1 MFTEKYEKYLVL
13 TKEKSTSK
21 IVAAINEVLRVRMLV
36 ITSPHAVIMPHPSA
50 IYKLLH
56 LKSVTDVLFLYHFY
70 GKIAQSVNFSK
81 VRY

>member
-1 MFTEKYEKYLVL
+1 MFTEKYENYLVL

-21 IVAAINEVLRVRMLV
+21 IVGAINEVLRVRMLI
-36 ITSPHAVIMPHPSA
+36 ITPPHVVIMPHPSS

-56 LKSVTDVLFLYHFY
+56 LKGVTGVLFLCPFY